1 MYFFSLEF
9 TNKKPFETVLLHGLV
24 RDELNRKMSKSLNN
38 GVDPVKV
45 IEEYG
50 SDSLRFFLVTSSS
63 PGLDTRFSIK
73 KIRSAWG
80 LCNKLWNIARYI
92 NMLDDDNVSEPSAA
106 DIWIN
111 NKLKT
116 LQNKISKAMNKYELT
131 IAGSELSNFIFNDF
145 SSWYIE
151 LLKIYPNKKQ
161 ALENL
166 RKLLI
171 IAHPFLPFVTDYLYQ
186 SVYKKD
192 LLDEQFPI
200 LKLSRSSK
208 VGEIERIINVVKILR
223 KFREDKSISKKE
235 IINYY
240 VSEQFSNE
248 TISAINRMAN
258 ASLKENNHIL
268 FTDGNLKVWI
278 EENESL
284 KKDRL
289 ADLNKKIE
297 QVRFEISRAQNM
309 LNNPNFINKAPK
321 EKVALEQ
328 EKLEKYK
335 KQLAEYEKEV

>member
-1 MYFFSLEF
+1 M
-9 TNKKPFETVLLHGLV
+9 
-24 RDELNRKMSKSLNN
+24 
-38 GVDPVKV
+38 
-45 IEEYG
+45 
-50 SDSLRFFLVTSSS
+50 
-63 PGLDTRFSIK
+63 
-73 KIRSAWG
+73 
-80 LCNKLWNIARYI
+80 
-92 NMLDDDNVSEPSAA
+92 
-106 DIWIN
+106 
-111 NKLKT
+111 
-116 LQNKISKAMNKYELT
+116 
-131 IAGSELSNFIFNDF
+131 
-145 SSWYIE
+145 
-151 LLKIYPNKKQ
+151 
-161 ALENL
+161 
-166 RKLLI
+166 
-171 IAHPFLPFVTDYLYQ
+171 TDYLYQ

-240 VSEQFSNE
+240 VSDQFSNE

-297 QVRFEISRAQNM
+297 QVRFEINRAQNM

-321 EKVALEQ
+321 EKIALEQ

-335 KQLAEYEKEV
+335 KQLGWVWKGGVIVIILNGKIIAEQRTVELKKEFDEITKLIGRQPVLSIIQVGDNPASSLYIKNKLKKAEEFRCCCDSL